1 MRRITLV
8 AIGAVALLGCGGAG
22 RDDAATDSLGRD
34 LSMMA
39 GDSTHPLADRD
50 AANSGK
56 AGSGGSAT
64 STADRASAS
73 GRSLAAGTTFSA
85 TTGTRISSA
94 TNKAGETLTARVA
107 ADVKDG
113 SGRVVIPAG
122 STVRLRITALHESEN
137 KSDATGTLAL
147 ALQSVEIGGR
157 SYPLDGTVH
166 VNRTLVGRKT
176 NVNDVAKVGAGAG
189 VGAVAGRV
197 LGGSKGTVIGG
208 VLGGAVGA
216 QRAVETKDR
225 DVVVPAGSTARIELT
240 SRFER

>member
-1 MRRITLV
+1 MRKLV
-8 AIGAVALLGCGGAG
+8 LVSVGAVLLLGCSAG
-22 RDDAATDSLGRD
+22 HRKGSAADSLDRD
-34 LSMMA
+34 LSMA
-39 GDSTHPLADRD
+39 PGDSTHALGDR
-50 AANSGK
+50 GT
-56 AGSGGSAT
+56 SAT
-64 STADRASAS
+64 SASATS
-73 GRSLAAGTTFSA
+73 ANRNDAAGRSLAAGTTFSA
-85 TTGTRISSA
+85 TTNSRISSA
-94 TNKAGETLTARVA
+94 TNKAGETVTARVST
-107 ADVKDG
+107 DVKDG

-122 STVRLRITALHESEN
+122 STVRLRITAIHESEN

-147 ALQSVEIGGR
+147 AAQSVEIGGKT
-157 SYPLDGTVH
+157 YPLSGTVH
-166 VNRTLVGRKT
+166 VSRTLVGRKT

-225 DVVVPAGSTARIELT
+225 DVVVVSGSTARIELT